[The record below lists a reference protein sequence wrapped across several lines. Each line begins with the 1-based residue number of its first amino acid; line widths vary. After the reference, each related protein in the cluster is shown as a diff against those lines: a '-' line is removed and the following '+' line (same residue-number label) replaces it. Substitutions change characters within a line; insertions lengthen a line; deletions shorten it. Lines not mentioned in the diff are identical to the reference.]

1 MGTKN
6 VGKSDSNIKQSESES
21 TTKTGTGSGNTDSNS
36 TGTGTGTGSISSRPS
51 GTGTGTGTGTGK
63 RIKTEKNSKVSVLE
77 PLPEVNIPVP
87 QEEKKTKRKYTK
99 KAKTEEASAFNA
111 EQISAFIVTVS
122 SVVATREGC
131 SHWLISEA
139 EAMQIS
145 KPLANILE
153 KSQLKVI
160 NENADA
166 IALVTACLMII
177 APRIILTLQNN
188 KNKKGVKKA
197 NGQHN
202 NVRKSSDSN
211 GKVSSENAR
220 KPSSDSSTIF
230 ESIAPIQ

>member
-6 VGKSDSNIKQSESES
+6 VGKSDSNTKQSESES
-21 TTKTGTGSGNTDSNS
+21 TTKTGTGSGNTDSNP

-51 GTGTGTGTGTGK
+51 GTGTGTGK

-197 NGQHN
+197 NGKLN
-202 NVRKSSDSN
+202 DRKSSNSN
-211 GKVSSENAR
+211 ERLSSENAV
-220 KPSSDSSTIF
+220 KPSTNSTTIF
-230 ESIAPIQ
+230 ESISPIQ